1 MITRSGLKERNPRA
15 RVLTMTISG
24 FIWLESIVD
33 KLASKHAVSTD
44 EVLQIFEE
52 EVLFR
57 WVETGLHEN
66 EDVYSALGRTHGGRY
81 LIVFFVYK
89 TDERALVISAR
100 EMTASEK
107 KRYAQR

>member
-1 MITRSGLKERNPRA
+1 
-15 RVLTMTISG
+15 MTING
-24 FIWLESIVD
+24 FIWLETIVE

-44 EVLQIFEE
+44 EVLQVFEE
-52 EVLFR
+52 DALFR
-57 WVETGLHEN
+57 WVESGLHED

-81 LIVFFVYK
+81 LIVFFIFK
-89 TDERALVISAR
+89 TDGRALVISAR